1 MKTRFGYIGLIF
13 CMLLL
18 LVQQAHA
25 MLKEKEPKDPNWIA
39 NYDLTTSD
47 GTDYWAAFM
56 THNGIFVTDPTLKL
70 SIHAVADTTVTII
83 VEVNG
88 TERGRIELTKD
99 VVQEG
104 FFTFD
109 SGMGF
114 NDVYLPAG
122 SASKSGDFKPQPKG
136 VHIYAADHKTPFSC
150 YAYSEAGTGQGTTRA
165 STMLLPAHLLGEQYY
180 IQTYQTDIHA
190 TEFAVVAT
198 EGNTNVT
205 ITDPEGK
212 VVSGRLKKGEV
223 CMVRSSLAAVG
234 AGDQSVNLSGSRVCA
249 DKPVAVFQGND
260 YVKIAPGSTGSYSGN
275 HVFNQAFPIEQLGTE
290 HYIGITENANYN
302 FYNILATENN
312 TVVTITGD
320 ATGQTSVTLNPN
332 EQLEDP
338 FILSSLPGGN
348 KFVKITANN
357 PVMVTHYLTCGGAN
371 QEISA
376 TGINNW
382 GNPTSATILAWE
394 KRTKKK
400 SFFTQKI
407 QPELDGTCHMYVQ
420 VIANAAQTGTFK
432 LDGVAVPSSS
442 FVRYN
447 DKAVANIEIQQTE
460 DVAKHTLETTGGGFV
475 GFVYA
480 INSEAR
486 VYEYTMGF
494 TPKPLFDSL
503 YVAETDNIMSQ
514 KELKDDILSY
524 NLERTSKGWY
534 QRQIGEWLQPRLDT
548 AIVCDSTEVHWA
560 LYTPSEKPIEQLIW
574 SIYDVTGGAKA
585 GPSTKIPDNRV
596 PYTDPDVTSTQ
607 HLYKYMFVIDSL
619 LTEDD
624 DKNKPFYE
632 YEIQAVLK
640 RTLEKCDIEELD
652 TFRTVVRVSRMYNDT
667 TWKVICKDSVFT
679 FFNDTTTTGEHK
691 DYTTTFYFESKPA
704 IDELPSY
711 QKHQYHL
718 GENIITRQYISQG
731 GCDSLSTLR
740 FYVCDTKNET
750 LDTTIC
756 EDGLVDL
763 RARLGNYYF
772 QNFDFVNSFK
782 NKTSDSR
789 WKRQTDGSWVFED
802 KSSIKTTSCKD
813 EVTEYIAHKAEYDG
827 CDSTLNLQLRVMPV
841 DVRSK
846 SINICEGSYEW
857 RDDDGNL
864 IQTIVR
870 TAGENYNTP
879 HTYTQ
884 PIKYQNCVGCPTDG
898 CDSVRYELKLMFVD
912 AAGSDTVHLCQNADP
927 VAYEHKD
934 DNTGASYT
942 WPTFDPRGKNV
953 GIYSYESQKH
963 LFESPGCNYYFH
975 PVFVVDTVPTYRDSV
990 VYCYEKDK
998 IVYHTWEN
1006 HGRFWYNKKG
1016 ETRKQ
1021 TAASITVDLSTIRT
1035 RTIYELTDTIWMPGE
1050 CPTVYNQAVIFM
1062 PNYNSSSRHD
1072 MSDEDVYEW
1081 DNKLLA
1087 GDKATGYDN
1096 PKGLDV
1102 IVMRPTGASYPT
1114 KWTVTYD
1121 ASLKQ
1126 YTIVNATQTVAIKNE
1141 QGQAQSCDSTATL
1154 YLRIGQ
1160 KFDST
1165 EYAPTC
1171 SDAKTYKWRTKD
1183 IAVPQGITA
1192 PTTITKYD
1200 SLKTKHPVVGLDS
1213 VYILKL
1219 TVYPAFRDT
1228 TAETEVCQR
1237 RRGYQWAGHMGEGHT
1252 LYDGAWNP
1260 IDSICIDNVG
1270 HYYFIDKMDTK
1281 PRTYTDEGTGVST
1294 PVTCDSIWVLDLTV
1308 HTVYDSTFTMIGGDT
1323 IVLKS
1328 NDTVTYFEPKTLFI
1342 GEDFDYAAH
1351 GGKTAA
1357 QLAAETGAD
1366 KWEIVRKD
1374 SMYSKLST
1382 SQYGCD
1388 STTYKFIE
1396 LCWLK
1401 TESLVK
1407 VIGDNDTTWTFGGDT
1422 VPDAYGV
1429 KEHTQ
1434 PLVTGWDFHKD
1445 DDGHPIDYT
1454 TDGRPVRTRE
1464 YVDTLHTEDGC
1475 DSIVHMSLTIYPS
1488 YRYDTV
1494 AVTCH
1499 NQKFDWR
1506 GMTDLNQLGT
1516 DSVTSTVYVPA
1527 VYHTVQSGGIVDS
1540 IYVLALTIRPGQLRY
1555 YHKDICY
1562 NETFLFYSIPVTYDP
1577 EMSLDTVVAVFRPA
1591 GSESCGD
1598 IFYLTPT
1605 FDPAYGYTGDP
1616 NYKAFVDSA
1625 DVCQYDDFHWYD
1637 KNGKEHTVNLRDET
1651 GRKYDKVPTD
1661 RRGWHT
1667 IYDSLKTVSCNCDSI
1682 YTLHYF
1688 VDTTYQYRTDT
1699 AICPEELAD
1708 FRWIVLDKDGNP
1720 YEKDT
1725 VYSSDATVPIHIY
1738 DTIAGKTVHGCD
1750 SSFYLDLFVD
1760 QPDTLNFDTTL
1771 CNDIKHYEWTGDN
1784 GTIVYDPWIELA
1796 SDTFGAQH
1804 FFDTLHTQT
1813 VRGKCDSVVY
1823 LHLIIAPRK
1832 DSVWQDTICTGETYY
1847 LYDQPITA
1855 GGNYEIVRINEFGCK
1870 STYILELTEVPP
1882 TVINLTVEPVCVDE
1896 DGMANN
1902 YVIRYTYE
1910 GKYAPISYSIRYDS
1924 IAEMLGF
1931 ESEEDVVITEEA
1943 QLLLPVPEFGTRD
1956 DYPRPGYYKAVIA
1969 FNNGVCM
1976 TDSLM
1981 TYPFTLEMR
1990 YPSWLT
1996 AQHWNDAILIVDS
2009 ALNGGY
2015 IFSAY
2020 QWYRNDSILHGET
2033 KPYLYEPQ
2041 YLHAGAQYSVALTRK
2056 DDAVTVR
2063 TCPIIPDLSNWYDKS
2078 PQQNYVSVVPT
2089 VVAKENPIVYILST
2103 TGGIY
2108 KLMNTQGQL
2117 ITQGTYTPD
2126 DKNTYPVT
2134 LPAISGV
2141 YVFHLIDNA
2150 TTGTGGDLSRTVKVM
2165 VQ

>member
-25 MLKEKEPKDPNWIA
+25 RLIEKEPKDPNWIG
-39 NYDLTTSD
+39 NYDLTSSD
-47 GTDYWAAFM
+47 GTEFWAAFM
-56 THNGIFVTDPTLKL
+56 THNGISENDPTLKL
-70 SIHAVADTTVTII
+70 SIHAIADTTATIVI
-83 VEVNG
+83 EVNG
-88 TERGRIELTKD
+88 IERGRIELTED
-99 VVQEG
+99 ASGFVQEG
-104 FFTFD
+104 VFQFQFGD
-109 SGMGF
+109 VIAW
-114 NDVYLPAG
+114 NDVYLP
-122 SASKSGDFKPQPKG
+122 SKDAETPQNRG
-136 VHIYAADHKTPFSC
+136 VHIYSLDHKTSFSC
-150 YAYSEAGTGQGTTRA
+150 YAQSEAGTGQGTTRA
-165 STMLLPAHLLGEQYY
+165 TSILLPAHMLGMQYY
-180 IQTYQTDIHA
+180 VQTFQTDINA

-198 EGNTNVT
+198 DDNTHVT
-205 ITDPEGK
+205 ITTPIPTSKTRGTEQTTTL
-212 VVSGRLKKGEV
+212 RKGQV
-223 CMVRSSLAAVG
+223 YMVRSKFPEDVVG
-234 AGDQSVNLSGSRVCA
+234 DASINLSGSLVCA

-275 HVFNQAFPIEQLGTE
+275 HAFNQAFPIEQLGTTYHINLAE
-290 HYIGITENANYN
+290 QTKYN
-302 FYNILATENN
+302 FYNILATEDG
-312 TVVTITGD
+312 TVVT
-320 ATGQTSVTLNPN
+320 ATGNGSVTLNAG
-332 EQLEDP
+332 ET
-338 FILSSLPGGN
+338 LPTAFRMSASGD
-348 KFVKITANN
+348 KFVKVTANH
-357 PVMVTHYLTCGGAN
+357 PIMVTHYLTCGGAN
-371 QEISA
+371 QEETA
-376 TGINNW
+376 TSINNW
-382 GNPTSATILAWE
+382 GNPTSATMVPWE
-394 KRTKKK
+394 RRTKKK
-400 SFFTQKI
+400 SFYTQPIPNETDEGICK
-407 QPELDGTCHMYVQ
+407 MYVQ
-420 VIANAAQTGTFK
+420 VATSASQTGTFK
-432 LDGVAVPSSS
+432 LDGVNVPASS
-442 FVRYN
+442 FVRSTA
-447 DKAVANIEIQQTE
+447 DQAIAIANIEVTT
-460 DVAKHTLETTGGGFV
+460 AGKHTMETTGGGFV

-480 INSEAR
+480 VQSEAR
-486 VYEYTMGF
+486 AYEYTMGF
-494 TPKPLFDSL
+494 NPKPLFDSL
-503 YVAETDNIMSQ
+503 YVTETDNIMSQ
-514 KELKDDILSY
+514 KKLNDDILSY
-524 NLERTSKGWY
+524 NLERISRGWY
-534 QRQIGEWLQPRLDT
+534 QRQLGEWLQPRLDT

-560 LYTPSEKPIEQLIW
+560 LYTPSEKPIEQLEW
-574 SIYDVTGGAKA
+574 SIYNVTDGKKA
-585 GPSTKIPDNRV
+585 TSSTKITDDDT
-596 PYTDPDVTSTQ
+596 PYTEPQPEANTQ
-607 HLYKYMFVIDSL
+607 HNYSYKFIL
-619 LTEDD
+619 PEEPI
-624 DKNKPFYE
+624 NNRHPFFE

-652 TFRTVVRVSRMYNDT
+652 TFRTVVRVTRMYNDT

-679 FFNDTTTTGEHK
+679 FFNDTTTTGERR
-691 DYTTTFYFESKPA
+691 DYTTTFYFESTPEIEA
-704 IDELPSY
+704 LEEYERY
-711 QKHQYHL
+711 QYQA

-756 EDGLVDL
+756 EDGLLDL
-763 RARLGNYYF
+763 KSRLGYF
-772 QNFDFVNSFK
+772 FNNINFVNSFK

-789 WKRQTDGSWVFED
+789 WQRQTDGSWVFED

-813 EVTEYIAHKAEYDG
+813 EVTEYIEHKAKYDG

-879 HTYTQ
+879 HPYTYS
-884 PIKYQNCVGCPTDG
+884 IKYQNCVGCPTDG

-927 VAYEHKD
+927 VAYVHKD

-975 PVFVVDTVPTYRDSV
+975 PVFVVDTVLTYRDSV
-990 VYCYEKDK
+990 VYCYEEGKT
-998 IVYHTWEN
+998 VYHTWEN

-1035 RTIYELTDTIWMPGE
+1035 RTIYELTDTIWTPGE

-1165 EYAPTC
+1165 EYAHTC
-1171 SDAKTYKWRTKD
+1171 SDAKTYKWRQKD

-1281 PRTYTDEGTGVST
+1281 PRSFTDPGTGVST
-1294 PVTCDSIWVLDLTV
+1294 YVVCDSIWVLDLTV
-1308 HTVYDSTFTMIGGDT
+1308 HTTYDSTFTMIGGDT

-1374 SMYSKLST
+1374 SMYSKLSP

-1396 LCWLK
+1396 LCRLQRVN
-1401 TESLVK
+1401 LPPM

-1422 VPDAYGV
+1422 TPDEYGV
-1429 KEHTQ
+1429 REHTQ
-1434 PLVTGWDFHKD
+1434 PLVTGWDFHVD
-1445 DDGHPIDYT
+1445 DYGRAIDYT

-1464 YVDTLHTEDGC
+1464 YIDTLHTIDGC
-1475 DSIVHMSLTIYPS
+1475 DSIVHVSLTIYPS
-1488 YRYDTV
+1488 YRYDT
-1494 AVTCH
+1494 AATICH
-1499 NQKFDWR
+1499 NQPYSWR
-1506 GMTDLNQLGT
+1506 GLNDLNMLGT
-1516 DSVTSTVYVPA
+1516 DSVTSTVYVPK
-1527 VYHTVQSGGIVDS
+1527 VYKTVQSGGLVDS
-1540 IYVLALTIRPGQLRY
+1540 TYVLALTIRPGQLRY
-1555 YHKDICY
+1555 YSKNICY

-1577 EMSLDTVVAVFRPA
+1577 EMSMDTVVAVFQPD
-1591 GSESCGD
+1591 GGESCGD
-1598 IFYLTPT
+1598 KFILYPT
-1605 FDPAYGYTGDP
+1605 FKPAYGYAEDP

-1637 KNGKEHTVNLRDET
+1637 KDGKEHTVNLRDAD
-1651 GRKYDKVPTD
+1651 GRKYTQIPTD

-1682 YTLHYF
+1682 YTLHYY

-1771 CNDIKHYEWTGDN
+1771 CKDIEHYEWTGDN

-1855 GGNYEIVRINEFGCK
+1855 GGNYDIVRINEFGCESK
-1870 STYILELTEVPP
+1870 YILELTEVPP

-1910 GKYAPISYSIRYDS
+1910 GDYAPITYSIRYDS
-1924 IAEMLGF
+1924 IAEELGF
-1931 ESEEDVVITEEA
+1931 ESEEDVLITEEA

-1956 DYPRPGYYKAVIA
+1956 KYPRPGYYEAVIA
-1969 FNNGVCM
+1969 FQNGVCM

-2103 TGGIY
+2103 SGGIY